1 MKYKSYIAIKI
12 ILTLIFVIL
21 LLVNCYNLE
30 DIICFNNI
38 IIFYFIIYVIL
49 NFIID
54 IIFIGADRI

>member
-54 IIFIGADRI
+54 IIFIGDDRI

>member
-1 MKYKSYIAIKI
+1 MKYKSYIAIRI

-49 NFIID
+49 NFITD
-54 IIFIGADRI
+54 IIFIGDDRI